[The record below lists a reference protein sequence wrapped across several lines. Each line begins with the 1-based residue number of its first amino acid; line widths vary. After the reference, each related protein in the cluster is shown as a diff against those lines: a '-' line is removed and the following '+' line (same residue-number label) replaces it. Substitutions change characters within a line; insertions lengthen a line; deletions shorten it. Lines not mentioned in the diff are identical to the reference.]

1 MSVAVVVGATG
12 AIGRVVV
19 ARLVAEDHSVL
30 AVGRDLDRLAE
41 LAAVGDEVETCRL
54 DLADPGCGAVLVSA
68 LDGRSVRLLAHLAS
82 APLGGDI
89 LDTPDDVLRA
99 AHEVKV
105 IGLLRLVRALVGHF
119 DHPAR
124 IVAVGGN
131 LGFDPVPHASTAG
144 LANAAQANLV
154 RQLNRRLAPDGVTCH
169 TIAPGPVATA
179 RHRDLLEQEAEA
191 TGRGVD
197 ELLAAATAG
206 APLGRLTR
214 PEEVAW
220 AVTRLLDDEAAA
232 LAGSTLLLDA
242 GRRTALP

>member
-1 MSVAVVVGATG
+1 MSIAVVVGATG
-12 AIGRVVV
+12 AIGGVLVE
-19 ARLVAEDHSVL
+19 RLVAAGHGVM
-30 AVGRDLDRLAE
+30 AVGRDRARLSALAE
-41 LAAVGDEVETCRL
+41 HSESVSACRL
-54 DLADPGCGAVLVSA
+54 DLVEPDCGSALVEA
-68 LDGRSVRLLAHLAS
+68 LDGRPVSLLAHLAS
-82 APLGGDI
+82 APLGGDV
-89 LDTPDDVLRA
+89 LDTPDDVLRT

-119 DHPAR
+119 TDPAR

-169 TIAPGPVATA
+169 TVAPGPVATA
-179 RHRDLLEQEAEA
+179 RHRALLEREADATGREVEALQAEA
-191 TGRGVD
+191 TR
-197 ELLAAATAG
+197 G

-220 AVTRLLDDEAAA
+220 AIAMLLDDEAAA

-242 GRRTALP
+242 GRRTAIP